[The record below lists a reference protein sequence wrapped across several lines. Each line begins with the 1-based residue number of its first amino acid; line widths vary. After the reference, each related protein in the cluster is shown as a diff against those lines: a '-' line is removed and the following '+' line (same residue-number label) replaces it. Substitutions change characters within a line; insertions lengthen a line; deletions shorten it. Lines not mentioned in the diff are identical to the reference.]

1 MMELKKA
8 EQILDTFSKVGKGTL
23 RIEQKPQPHE
33 VDMAIRTVLYN
44 LSKYKTHN
52 RLLESMCDEMNM
64 TIIENTEDDGEIALN
79 YRLRLVHIKN
89 ELWNK

>member
-8 EQILDTFSKVGKGTL
+8 EQILETFSKVGKGSL
-23 RIEQKPQPHE
+23 KIENNPQPHD
-33 VDMAIRTVLYN
+33 VDMAIRSVLYN

-52 RLLESMCDEMNM
+52 RLLESMCEEMNM
-64 TIIENTEDDGEIALN
+64 TILENTEDNGEISLN

-89 ELWNK
+89 ELWNN